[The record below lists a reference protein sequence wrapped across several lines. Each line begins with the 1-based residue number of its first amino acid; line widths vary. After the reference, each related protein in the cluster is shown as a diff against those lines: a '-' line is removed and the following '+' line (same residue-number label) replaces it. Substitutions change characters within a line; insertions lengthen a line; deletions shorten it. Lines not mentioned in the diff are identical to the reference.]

1 MSNFDKLA
9 ETVYHGDYSA
19 VKTIIQGMIESGVN
33 PMEIVSKGLL
43 AGMDIVA
50 PKFKAGE
57 MFIPEVMMAAKAL
70 SEGLTI
76 VKPLLSE
83 EDSANVSTFVIGTVK
98 GDLHDIGKNLV
109 VMLLESGGFNVVDLG
124 VDVAPKTFVA
134 AIKEHKPQIV
144 GMCALLTT
152 TMMAMQDTIDAI
164 SAAGLRDKVKVL
176 VGGAPLYP
184 EFADKIGAD
193 GYCVDAVNCKEMAAK
208 MVAANK

>member
-1 MSNFDKLA
+1 MSNFEKLA
-9 ETVYHGDYSA
+9 EAVYQGDDLE
-19 VKTIIQGMIESGVN
+19 VKTITQGMVAAGVS

-57 MFIPEVMMAAKAL
+57 MFIPEVMMSAKAL
-70 SEGLTI
+70 SEGLSI
-76 VKPLLSE
+76 VKPLLSA
-83 EDSANVSTFVIGTVK
+83 EDSANVSTFVMGTVK

-124 VDVAPKTFVA
+124 VDVTPEAFVA
-134 AIKEHKPQIV
+134 AIKEHKPRIV

-152 TMMAMQDTIDAI
+152 TMMAMQDTLDAI
-164 SAAGLRDKVKVL
+164 TEAGLRDKVKVL

-193 GYCVDAVNCKEMAAK
+193 GYCVDAVACKEMAAK
-208 MVAANK
+208 IVVGN

>member
-9 ETVYHGDYSA
+9 EAVYQGDDSA
-19 VKTIIQGMIESGVN
+19 VKTITQGMIESGVN

-50 PKFKAGE
+50 PKFKSGE
-57 MFIPEVMMAAKAL
+57 MFIPEVMMSAQAL
-70 SEGLTI
+70 SAGLNI
-76 VKPLLSE
+76 VKPLLSA
-83 EDSANVSTFVIGTVK
+83 EDSANMSTFVMGTVK

-124 VDVAPKTFVA
+124 VDVAPETFVA
-134 AIKEHKPQIV
+134 AIKQHKPQIV

-164 SAAGLRDKVKVL
+164 NAAGLRDKVKVL

-193 GYCVDAVNCKEMAAK
+193 GYCVDAVTCKEMAAK
-208 MVAANK
+208 MVVNK

>member
-1 MSNFDKLA
+1 MSSFEKLA
-9 ETVYHGDYSA
+9 EAVYQGDDSE
-19 VKTIIQGMIESGVN
+19 VKTITQGMIAAGVK

-57 MFIPEVMMAAKAL
+57 MFIPEVMMSAKAL
-70 SEGLTI
+70 SEGLAI
-76 VKPLLSE
+76 VKPLLSA
-83 EDSANVSTFVIGTVK
+83 EDSANVSTFVMGTVK

-124 VDVAPKTFVA
+124 VDVAPETFVA
-134 AIKEHKPQIV
+134 AIKEHKPRIV

-152 TMMAMQDTIDAI
+152 TMMAMQDTINAI
-164 SAAGLRDKVKVL
+164 NEAGLRDKVKVL

-193 GYCVDAVNCKEMAAK
+193 GYCVDAVACKEMAAEL
-208 MVAANK
+208 VVNR

>member
-1 MSNFDKLA
+1 MCNFEKLA
-9 ETVYHGDYSA
+9 EVVYQGDESA
-19 VKTIIQGMIESGVN
+19 VKTITQGMIAAGMS

-50 PKFKAGE
+50 PKFKSGE
-57 MFIPEVMMAAKAL
+57 MFIPEVMMSAKAL
-70 SEGLTI
+70 SEGLKI
-76 VKPLLSE
+76 VKPLLSA
-83 EDSANVSTFVIGTVK
+83 EDSANVSTFVMGTVK

-109 VMLLESGGFNVVDLG
+109 VMILESGGFNVVDLG
-124 VDVAPKTFVA
+124 VDVAPETFVA
-134 AIKEHKPQIV
+134 AIREHKPRLV

-193 GYCVDAVNCKEMAAK
+193 GYCVDAVACKEMAAEL
-208 MVAANK
+208 VANK